1 MREAYL
7 KIAVVMMLLA
17 TCSLQPATASPTHI
31 LTAQEEINQNTL
43 DDGLYVV
50 VGVFEVHDN
59 ATRYVKHINNKGY
72 NTNYG
77 QKSGNNY
84 YYVYVYKTDS
94 WDDAVQ
100 KTNEV
105 RENTG
110 LNDTWV
116 LRVGEKTA
124 TFVDETV
131 AENTESMQSNESA
144 ELVDAVKLEE
154 VSAAEAERKSL
165 EQLNATGTT
174 NTSGPSF
181 QLNNTIKR
189 KELKGDYFVYLN
201 AFNGKT
207 DEKVMANV
215 ELIDNERA
223 KLIKKLPSNELLGIW
238 DPKNG
243 TSSVK
248 LICNAFGYQ
257 KIEHNIVLNN
267 PLTDSTSTYLRVSGD
282 TLSIDFKLKRLQ
294 KGDVAVMYNVYFFND
309 AAVMRPESKFEV
321 NALLDFLKE
330 KEDMKILL
338 HGHSNGKGA
347 GKIIRL
353 DKGQKNY
360 FKMSKENPISFGSAK
375 ELSLERAVII
385 KKYLE
390 EQGITESRMEVKG
403 WGGKKSL
410 YDKDSPQ
417 AKKNIRVEVEIL
429 KGE

>member
-7 KIAVVMMLLA
+7 KLIAVIMILITCGLLPVIANA
-17 TCSLQPATASPTHI
+17 THALA
-31 LTAQEEINQNTL
+31 AQKEINQNTL
-43 DDGLYVV
+43 QDGLYVV
-50 VGVFEVHDN
+50 VGVFEVHSN
-59 ATRYVKHINNKGY
+59 ASKFVKRIGAKGY
-72 NTNYG
+72 TTNYG
-77 QKSGNNY
+77 QKSGNDY
-84 YYVYVYKTDS
+84 YYVYVHKTDS

-100 KTNEV
+100 KTYEV
-105 RENTG
+105 REKAG
-110 LNDTWV
+110 LSDTWV
-116 LRVGEKTA
+116 LRVGENTA

-144 ELVDAVKLEE
+144 ELVDAIKLEE
-154 VSAAEAERKSL
+154 VSTEEAERKSL
-165 EQLNATGTT
+165 ELLNTTGST
-174 NTSGPSF
+174 NTSDPSL
-181 QLNNTIKR
+181 QLNNTVKR
-189 KELKGDYFVYLN
+189 KELKGDYFIYLN

-207 DEKVMANV
+207 NKKVMAHV
-215 ELIDNERA
+215 ELVDNERA

-257 KIEHNIVLNN
+257 KIEHNIKLNN
-267 PLTDSTSTYLRVSGD
+267 PLTDSTSAYLKVIGD

-309 AAVMRPESKFEV
+309 AAIMRPESKFEV
-321 NALLDFLKE
+321 NALLDLMKE

-347 GKIIRL
+347 GKIIKL

-360 FKMSKENPISFGSAK
+360 FKMSRENPIGFGSAK

-385 KKYLE
+385 KEYLE
-390 EQGITESRMEVKG
+390 EQGIAESRMEVKG
-403 WGGKKSL
+403 WGGKKTL

-429 KGE
+429 KDK

>member
-7 KIAVVMMLLA
+7 KFTVVVMLLI
-17 TCSLQPATASPTHI
+17 TGISPPAIASVANIVTHEN
-31 LTAQEEINQNTL
+31 QINQNEL
-43 DDGLYVV
+43 QDGLYVV
-50 VGVFEVHDN
+50 VGVFEVHSN
-59 ATRYVKHINNKGY
+59 ATKFVKHVDAKGY
-72 NTNYG
+72 ATNYG
-77 QKSGNNY
+77 QKSGNDY
-84 YYVYVYKTDS
+84 YYVYVHKTDS

-100 KTNEV
+100 KTYEV
-105 RENTG
+105 RENAG

-131 AENTESMQSNESA
+131 AESNESA
-144 ELVDAVKLEE
+144 ELVDAVTLEE
-154 VSAAEAERKSL
+154 VSATEAERKSL

-174 NTSGPSF
+174 NTNNPSL

-189 KELKGDYFVYLN
+189 KELKGDYFLYLN

-207 DEKVMANV
+207 DKKVMANV

-257 KIEHNIVLNN
+257 KIEHNIILNN
-267 PLTDSTSTYLRVSGD
+267 PLTDSTSTYLRVAGD

-321 NALLDFLKE
+321 NALLDLLNE
-330 KEDMKILL
+330 KEGMKILL

-375 ELSLERAVII
+375 ELSLARAVII

-390 EQGITESRMEVKG
+390 EQGISESRMEVKG
-403 WGGKKSL
+403 WGGKKTL

-429 KGE
+429 KDK